1 MLGSPW
7 TGYIL
12 IPQSLFPTT
21 TRTWCSTRGAWS
33 WDQNWQST
41 RPICWLP
48 IPCPKW
54 ASFPKFVSR
63 TDVLPRR
70 SEIKPT
76 SKEANRIPFSTK
88 GPLPIYHLS
97 IKPGSFKWESG
108 GEIGYWNAHNLIR
121 PSFFHSTWEPA
132 TALSRMERRPED
144 SYEIKK
150 KLGEGSFSNRV
161 GNR

>member
-70 SEIKPT
+70 SERKPT

-88 GPLPIYHLS
+88 RPLPIYHVS
-97 IKPGSFKWESG
+97 IKPGSFKWESR
-108 GEIGYWNAHNLIR
+108 GEIGYTGKPVLGLK
-121 PSFFHSTWEPA
+121 PSEFKSHCGITGLAIFIASVT
-132 TALSRMERRPED
+132 LSD
-144 SYEIKK
+144 FDLCLTKHQN
-150 KLGEGSFSNRV
+150 GESVCSD
-161 GNR
+161 